1 MEQIP
6 ENSNNKMLAP
16 LKWKTWKQ
24 KRRNT
29 MIGFCIVCIVSGVD
43 YGIVFATFYK
53 YLTNHVSSTHPLLMY
68 GFAITL
74 FTAFST
80 IYAMVAAYLLD
91 KYGKI
96 RYYVNITLVI
106 QILGNIFYIIP
117 FAPFILFGRFL
128 AGAGDS
134 LPNML
139 SGEAMKIYGKEG
151 GTAVWKISSAYS
163 IGWAFSPVLS
173 LVFMN
178 VKLQLGFIE
187 VDYTNIA
194 GIVLVVL
201 CSITLMLVNIIIHDC
216 SNEFN
221 LKEYLSKNIIVPD
234 ENHEF
239 FEIPEIECSKKES
252 SIEETPVNNDY
263 EFDTFH
269 CENSISETSCT
280 NEEEMSR
287 FSRSSSSN
295 DDHTSDEESG
305 YEKRKLLGPSLSYKK
320 HSKLTLATC
329 LMKHPVILLIYVAD
343 MFFIYCLFTLDIL
356 IPLIVLELLQ
366 WSFESLTIIL
376 TVYSVVYTI
385 SLFILS
391 NVCTTNRSIF
401 ILSICSMIFQVV
413 GLATTTC
420 IKVLERQSTR
430 DIILI
435 ILLLVSFI
443 FMWFI
448 QEIFFITTLAKMVSS
463 DVQNFAES
471 IRFGGSNISCLVAA
485 LISSV
490 TLNYLQYWSVFMA
503 VATSLFIVI
512 FLKFRPN
519 LTDINMIQI

>member
-1 MEQIP
+1 MFHLEEIP
-6 ENSNNKMLAP
+6 EKSNSKME
-16 LKWKTWKQ
+16 WKTWKQ
-24 KRRNT
+24 KRRTT
-29 MIGFCIVCIVSGVD
+29 MIGFCIVCVVSGVD

-53 YLTNHVSSTHPLLMY
+53 YLTNHVSSTYPLLLY
-68 GFAITL
+68 GFAIAF
-74 FTAFST
+74 FTVSST

-128 AGAGDS
+128 AGVGDS

-139 SGEAMKIYGKEG
+139 SGEVMKIYGKEG
-151 GTAVWKISSAYS
+151 GAAVWKISSAYS
-163 IGWAFSPVLS
+163 IGWTFSPVFS
-173 LVFMN
+173 LIFMN
-178 VKLQLGFIE
+178 VKFQLGFIE

-201 CSITLMLVNIIIHDC
+201 CSVTLMLANIVIHDC
-216 SNEFN
+216 SSEFN
-221 LKEYLSKNIIVPD
+221 LKEYLSKNITDSD

-239 FEIPEIECSKKES
+239 YQIAETERFRKERRIEEIPA
-252 SIEETPVNNDY
+252 NNDH
-263 EFDTFH
+263 ECDKFH
-269 CENSISETSCT
+269 YENSVSEISCIS
-280 NEEEMSR
+280 EEEMSR
-287 FSRSSSSN
+287 FLKSSSCN
-295 DDHTSDEESG
+295 DDHTSEEESG
-305 YEKRKLLGPSLSYKK
+305 FEEGQLLGPSLSYKN
-320 HSKLTLATC
+320 HSKLALATF
-329 LMKHPVILLIYVAD
+329 LTKYPVILLIYVAD
-343 MFFIYCLFTLDIL
+343 MFSMYCLFTLDIL
-356 IPLIVLELLQ
+356 IPLIVLELFQ
-366 WSFESLTIIL
+366 WSFEALMVLL
-376 TVYSVVYTI
+376 TVYSIAYTI

-401 ILSICSMIFQVV
+401 VLSICSMVFQVV

-435 ILLLVSFI
+435 ILLLVSFV

-471 IRFGGSNISCLVAA
+471 IRFGGSSISCLVAA
-485 LISSV
+485 LLSSV

-503 VATSLFIVI
+503 VATSFFIVI
-512 FLKFRPN
+512 FLKFRRN
-519 LTDINMIQI
+519 LTDINIIQT